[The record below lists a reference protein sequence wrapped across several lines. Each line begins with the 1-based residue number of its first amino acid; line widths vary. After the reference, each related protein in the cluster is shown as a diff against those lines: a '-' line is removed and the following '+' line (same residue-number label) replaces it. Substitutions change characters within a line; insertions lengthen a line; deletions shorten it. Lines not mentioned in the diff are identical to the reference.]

1 MTEHAALRRGWT
13 TGACATAA
21 AKAAYIALITGL
33 FPEPVEI
40 ALPKGQRVAF
50 ALAHQSLREGFA
62 TAGVIKDAG
71 DDPDVTHGA
80 LIVAT
85 VSRGS
90 LGSGVSFRAGEGVGT
105 VTKPGLPIG
114 VGEPAINP
122 VPRAMMRAA
131 IAEAAGEH
139 SGPADVVIEISVPG
153 GEQLA
158 QKTMNPRLGI
168 LGGLSILGTTGIV
181 IPYSCAAWIAS
192 IHEGINVARALG
204 LTHIAGSTG
213 ATSEAAIARLYQLSD
228 SALIDMGDFVGGML
242 KYIRM
247 HPVPRVTIAGGFAK
261 MSKLAQGR
269 MDLHSARS
277 QLDMAELARAAE
289 SVGASREL
297 QERIAGANTGL
308 EALQLCTQQGVP
320 LAQEIASRACT
331 AACRVLE
338 GTAVALDVAV
348 VDREGALLATASVS

>member
-1 MTEHAALRRGWT
+1 MTERAALRRGWT

-21 AKAAYIALITGL
+21 SKAAYTALITGS
-33 FPEPVEI
+33 FPDPVEI
-40 ALPKGQRVAF
+40 TLPAGQRVAF
-50 ALAHQSLREGFA
+50 TLAHQSLGDRCA

-85 VSRGS
+85 VRKASS
-90 LGSGVSFRAGEGVGT
+90 GSGVCFRAGAGVGT
-105 VTKPGLPIG
+105 VTKPGLPIA

-122 VPRAMMRAA
+122 VPRAMMRTA
-131 IAEAAGEH
+131 IAEAASEL
-139 SGPADVVIEISVPG
+139 SGPVDVVIEISVPG
-153 GEQLA
+153 GEQIAL
-158 QKTMNPRLGI
+158 KTMNPRLGI

-181 IPYSCAAWIAS
+181 IPYSCAAWVAS

-213 ATSEAAIARLYQLSD
+213 TTSEAAIARLYNLSD

-242 KYIRM
+242 KYIRT

-277 QLDMAELARAAE
+277 QLDMADLARVAE
-289 SVGASREL
+289 SVGASPEL
-297 QERIAGANTGL
+297 KERILSANTGL
-308 EALQLCTQQGVP
+308 EALQLSTEQGVP
-320 LAQEIASRACT
+320 LAKEIAMRAR
-331 AACRVLE
+331 AAASHVLE
-338 GTAVALDVAV
+338 GTGIALDVVV
-348 VDREGALLATASVS
+348 VDREGVLLATAS

>member
-1 MTEHAALRRGWT
+1 MTERAALRRGWT

-21 AKAAYIALITGL
+21 AKAAYIALITDS
-33 FPEPVEI
+33 FPDPVQI
-40 ALPKGQRVAF
+40 TLPAGQRVAF
-50 ALAHQSLREGFA
+50 ALALQSFGDGCSI
-62 TAGVIKDAG
+62 AGVIKDAG

-85 VSRGS
+85 VSRAP
-90 LGSGVSFRAGEGVGT
+90 LGSGVNFRAGKGVGT
-105 VTKPGLPIG
+105 VTKPGLPIE

-122 VPRAMMRAA
+122 VPRAMMRTA
-131 IAEAAGEH
+131 IAEAASEL
-139 SGPADVVIEISVPG
+139 SGPLDVLIEISVPG
-153 GEQLA
+153 GEQIA

-168 LGGLSILGTTGIV
+168 LGGISILGTTGIV

-213 ATSEAAIARLYQLSD
+213 TTSEAAIARLYNLSD

-242 KYIRM
+242 KYIRT
-247 HPVPRVTIAGGFAK
+247 HPVARVTIAGGFAK

-277 QLDMAELARAAE
+277 QLDMAELARIAE
-289 SVGASREL
+289 SVGASPEL
-297 QERIAGANTGL
+297 KERILCANTGL
-308 EALQLCTQQGVP
+308 EALQLSVQQGVP
-320 LAQEIASRACT
+320 LAQEIAVRAC
-331 AACRVLE
+331 AEARRVLE
-338 GTAVALDVAV
+338 GADVALDVAL
-348 VDREGALLATASVS
+348 VDRDGVLLATAS